1 MKYPNIQYFAE
12 KIVSNVKDSGPVT
25 QYLLFTQ
32 IMSSTGMSLSTST
45 ILFFS
50 SMYLLHDNNETKENS
65 LNYYYYCIFSKPN

>member
-32 IMSSTGMSLSTST
+32 TL
-45 ILFFS
+45 
-50 SMYLLHDNNETKENS
+50 K
-65 LNYYYYCIFSKPN
+65 